1 MLTGS
6 VCRDYYDI
14 LGVSKKSSVSEI
26 KKAYHG
32 LAKKFH
38 PDTNK
43 GDADAAKKF
52 QEVQKAYEVLKDNEK
67 RSYYDQVG
75 HDAFEQQGAGGGGP
89 SPFNGGFNP
98 FEDFFRPG
106 AGAGGGG
113 VNDRHGKSTFLYFV
127 LASCDEVGRTLAV
140 WSQSNLSLGFGF
152 GYGSTIAL
160 AIWKSSMAVFLAT
173 VLALSW
179 AVKFFKE
186 FFKQKGFGGQD
197 VKVVFELSFMEA
209 VRGCSKTVTFQ
220 TSLPCEACGGTGVPP
235 GTMPETC
242 QTCRGSGV
250 VTMQTG
256 PFRMQKTCTCCGG
269 MGKIVTSFCKSCKGD
284 RVVRGPKTVNINVM
298 PGIDNNETI
307 RIPKSGGADPDGNQP
322 GDLYI
327 TINVRE
333 DPVFRREGL
342 DIHVDAVVSAT
353 QGPYWLN
360 QIRGEV
366 DVDPID
372 MRPHTAFTELVSVR
386 CRISGG
392 DLKVSLLKAF
402 CNNTRS
408 LHEVLTTHTFA
419 AALPLPSPW
428 DRMFLLCFH
437 EFISELLAI
446 LGGTVQ
452 VPTLTGDVVLKVP
465 PGTQPG
471 QKAVLKRK
479 GIKTSNSALFGDQYV
494 HFNVSIPTNLTQR
507 QRELIEEFAKEEQ
520 GEDYKGDSAQF
531 G

>member
-1 MLTGS
+1 MVRSNGTRLAYCLVRKSLDSKLLYSSPNLNYSFRQGTRRGFVSNYFNSYRNFGYRDLENAKFSTGGFLNGVFHGYLGSTRKIHATGS

-14 LGVSKKSSVSEI
+14 LGVSKKSSASEI

-32 LAKKFH
+32 LAKKLH

-43 GDADAAKKF
+43 GDSDAAKKF

-75 HDAFEQQGAGGGGP
+75 HDAFEQGAGAGGAGGP
-89 SPFNGGFNP
+89 FDGGFNP
-98 FEDFFRPG
+98 FEDIFRS
-106 AGAGGGG
+106 GAGGGG
-113 VNDRHGKSTFLYFV
+113 VND
-127 LASCDEVGRTLAV
+127 
-140 WSQSNLSLGFGF
+140 
-152 GYGSTIAL
+152 
-160 AIWKSSMAVFLAT
+160 
-173 VLALSW
+173 
-179 AVKFFKE
+179 FFKE
-186 FFKQKGFGGQD
+186 FLRQKGFGGQD

-242 QTCRGSGV
+242 QACRGSGTIV
-250 VTMQTG
+250 MQTG
-256 PFRMQKTCTCCGG
+256 PFRMQSTCTRCGG
-269 MGKIVTSFCKSCKGD
+269 TGKTVTSFCKSCKGD
-284 RVVRGPKTVNINVM
+284 RVVRGPKTVNIDVM

-307 RIPKSGGADPDGNQP
+307 KIPKSGGADPDGNQP
-322 GDLYI
+322 GDLYM

-353 QGPYWLN
+353 Q
-360 QIRGEV
+360 
-366 DVDPID
+366 
-372 MRPHTAFTELVSVR
+372 
-386 CRISGG
+386 
-392 DLKVSLLKAF
+392 
-402 CNNTRS
+402 
-408 LHEVLTTHTFA
+408 
-419 AALPLPSPW
+419 
-428 DRMFLLCFH
+428 
-437 EFISELLAI
+437 AI

-471 QKAVLKRK
+471 QKVVLKRK
-479 GIKTSNSALFGDQYV
+479 GIKTRNSASFGDQYV

-520 GEDYKGDSAQF
+520 REDYKSDSAQF

>member
-113 VNDRHGKSTFLYFV
+113 VND
-127 LASCDEVGRTLAV
+127 
-140 WSQSNLSLGFGF
+140 
-152 GYGSTIAL
+152 
-160 AIWKSSMAVFLAT
+160 
-173 VLALSW
+173 
-179 AVKFFKE
+179 FFKE

-353 QGPYWLN
+353 Q
-360 QIRGEV
+360 
-366 DVDPID
+366 
-372 MRPHTAFTELVSVR
+372 
-386 CRISGG
+386 
-392 DLKVSLLKAF
+392 
-402 CNNTRS
+402 
-408 LHEVLTTHTFA
+408 
-419 AALPLPSPW
+419 
-428 DRMFLLCFH
+428 
-437 EFISELLAI
+437 AI

>member
-1 MLTGS
+1 MVRSSGTRLAYWLVRKSLDSKLLPSCPNLNYSLRQGRGFVSNSCNSYRNFGYTDLENAKFSTGAFLNGVFHGCLGSTRKIHATGS

-89 SPFNGGFNP
+89 SPFNEGFNP
-98 FEDFFRPG
+98 FEDIFRPG

-113 VNDRHGKSTFLYFV
+113 VND
-127 LASCDEVGRTLAV
+127 
-140 WSQSNLSLGFGF
+140 
-152 GYGSTIAL
+152 
-160 AIWKSSMAVFLAT
+160 
-173 VLALSW
+173 
-179 AVKFFKE
+179 FFKE

-197 VKVVFELSFMEA
+197 VKVAFELSFMEA

-220 TSLPCEACGGTGVPP
+220 TSLPCEACGATGVPP

-250 VTMQTG
+250 VAMQTG
-256 PFRMQKTCTCCGG
+256 LFRMQTTCTRCGG
-269 MGKIVTSFCKSCKGD
+269 TGKVVTSFCKSCKGD

-353 QGPYWLN
+353 Q
-360 QIRGEV
+360 
-366 DVDPID
+366 
-372 MRPHTAFTELVSVR
+372 
-386 CRISGG
+386 
-392 DLKVSLLKAF
+392 
-402 CNNTRS
+402 
-408 LHEVLTTHTFA
+408 
-419 AALPLPSPW
+419 
-428 DRMFLLCFH
+428 
-437 EFISELLAI
+437 AI

-471 QKAVLKRK
+471 QKVVLKRK
-479 GIKTSNSALFGDQYV
+479 GIKTGNSASFGDQYV

-520 GEDYKGDSAQF
+520 REDYKGDSAQF